1 MTQLLKLY
9 FLSASLALAGIASA
23 QAQLTALE
31 SVQVSANGDT
41 MSFKTSLDRGEL
53 FLLKA
58 SGAVVLGQE
67 TLDAEYESS
76 GAAATGTDVLAG
88 TDVGIDTGLKAPR
101 APRGVLPGRA
111 KWFGS
116 YRADQVYYLIAT
128 GTGQP
133 LTNEIR
139 CVL

>member
-67 TLDAEYESS
+67 TLDAE
-76 GAAATGTDVLAG
+76 
-88 TDVGIDTGLKAPR
+88 
-101 APRGVLPGRA
+101 
-111 KWFGS
+111 
-116 YRADQVYYLIAT
+116 
-128 GTGQP
+128 
-133 LTNEIR
+133 
-139 CVL
+139 